1 MRVSINCQSCGHA
14 ILAVKTEWNNQKGYF
29 YDMLMMS
36 TSFENDIISCGYG
49 SRFDGLSF
57 IVNKDHPDAIG
68 HMDDIC
74 DFCLYEMIEEGI
86 ILFDYDGDNWDEFV
100 QCLEKES
107 FICQHLNHKFQK
119 IIKTGRNM
127 YYIEYNSKYYEIYNW
142 QNGPQIIIC
151 EYDAEIDDNLV
162 KLVNEFFAR
171 YSEEV
176 FQSLMK

>member
-1 MRVSINCQSCGHA
+1 MRVAIKCQSCGHD
-14 ILAVKTEWNNQKGYF
+14 ILAFKTELNNQKGYF
-29 YDMLMMS
+29 YDMMMMS
-36 TSFENDIISCGYG
+36 TYFEDDRISCGFG
-49 SRFDGLSF
+49 SRLDGCNF
-57 IVNKDHPDAIG
+57 IINKDHPDAIG

-86 ILFDYDGDNWDEFV
+86 ILFDSGDECVEW
-100 QCLEKES
+100 LEKES
-107 FICQHLNHKFQK
+107 FICQHLEHKFQK
-119 IIKTGRNM
+119 IRKTGRNM

-151 EYDAEIDDNLV
+151 EYDGEIDDNLV
-162 KLVNEFFAR
+162 KLVNDFFQR